1 MLCRIAIA
9 RTPDRNKEEVGDII
23 IADREIIAEEIA
35 TTVNPATTSTVEV
48 ATQLGVSQRSSHP
61 LAHDNLGPR
70 AVFPQGDKQ
79 LPNDIL
85 QVTRD

>member
-48 ATQLGVSQRSSHP
+48 ATQLGVSQGSSHP
-61 LAHDNLGPR
+61 LACTTISGPAQFSR
-70 AVFPQGDKQ
+70 KATNNCLMTSDK
-79 LPNDIL
+79 
-85 QVTRD
+85 